1 MKKERLIKKYLPVQ
15 PYDMA
20 GLEAW
25 FSQMAAQGLYLV
37 KADVERAHFRPGPPK
52 TGVRYALDVTG
63 FYDID
68 RERNENYAQMGWD
81 YVTTLKLSLMV
92 SMYYVYRSEDGAV
105 PALHTDP
112 VTQSTTVAK
121 LIRRLR
127 HTLIFLV
134 ILQAFLFRNELSALF
149 ADPWSAPR
157 FLLLRTEQ
165 AALWLALMI
174 SYVLMLLIPFCHK
187 LWGLGKVRRQL
198 AAGIPLEREK
208 RRRRVPASL
217 YTWGLIALAAVW
229 VAISLGLRP
238 NQPSVLSG
246 PEEWTFP
253 HVTLAQALE
262 GTEVGPV
269 ELESPYDKMLHPD
282 TFRTSFLCPEQ
293 YSWGQWGE
301 CCTPGG
307 ARETGLSLDLYRAR
321 STQAA
326 QLLMIC
332 LESAYNKGLSDFEK
346 RQDGLVNCSA
356 FTLRSDF
363 HTVSAQGLD
372 SLRTMEYQID
382 NDPVTTCWLG
392 QRGDQVFQLV
402 CQGIPDP
409 ERVLELLTAQLD

>member
-1 MKKERLIKKYLPVQ
+1 MNKERLVKKYLPVQ

-25 FSQMAAQGLYLV
+25 FSQMAAQGLHLV

-112 VTQSTTVAK
+112 VTQSTTVVK

-127 HTLIFLV
+127 RTLIFMV
-134 ILQAFLFRNELSALF
+134 ILLAILFRNELSALF

-157 FLLLRTEQ
+157 FFLLRTEQ

-174 SYVLMLLIPFCHK
+174 PYVLMMLIPFCHK

-198 AAGIPLEREK
+198 AAGIPLERET
-208 RRRRVPASL
+208 RRRRIPASL
-217 YTWGLIALAAVW
+217 YTWGLVALAAVC
-229 VAISLGLRP
+229 VAIILYLEPIQSRR
-238 NQPSVLSG
+238 LSG
-246 PEEWTFP
+246 PEEWAFP

-262 GTEVGPV
+262 GTEVGPLA
-269 ELESPYDKMLHPD
+269 LESPYDKMLHPD

-293 YSWGQWGE
+293 YSWDQWGASR
-301 CCTPGG
+301 TPGG
-307 ARETGLSLDLYRAR
+307 ARETGLSLEFYRAR
-321 STQAA
+321 SPEAA
-326 QLLMIC
+326 QLLMTC
-332 LESAYNKGLSDFEK
+332 LESAYNKELSNFEK
-346 RQDGLVNCSA
+346 RQDGLVNGST
-356 FTLRSDF
+356 FTLRTDF
-363 HTVSAQGLD
+363 QIVPAQGLD

-382 NDPVTTCWLG
+382 AAPVTTCWLG
-392 QRGDQVFQLV
+392 QRGDQAFLLV
-402 CQGIPDP
+402 CRGIPDP